1 MNCVRPGERPEILAG
16 WPPVRLVSGDWPTKW
31 PRPTQPPP
39 IMGSQRPVAAP
50 AFWWDP
56 LGLVPVVAGIGQTTP
71 EAVLEVLTADILL
84 EDGTEFATV

>member
-1 MNCVRPGERPEILAG
+1 MNCVRPGERPEILAD

-39 IMGSQRPVAAP
+39 VLGSRRPETLP

-56 LGLVPVVAGIGQTTP
+56 LGLVPVVASVGQTTP